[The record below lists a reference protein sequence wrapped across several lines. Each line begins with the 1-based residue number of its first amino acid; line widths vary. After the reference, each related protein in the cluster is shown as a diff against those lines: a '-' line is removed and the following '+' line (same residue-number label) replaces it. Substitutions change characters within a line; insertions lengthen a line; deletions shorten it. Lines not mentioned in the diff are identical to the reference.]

1 MPRLLLLTITQ
12 SEHVAYSPVE
22 INNQV
27 PQEFSCRHKD
37 VCSGAHMD
45 SSAVSLGVEL
55 IVRGLEILGVVVI
68 GVAFPYA
75 TIRGLVQIRQRRSDA
90 YLQLKIF
97 IGKALQLGL
106 EFLVAADI
114 VKTVTVN
121 LTRDG
126 IVSLGLLILV
136 RTFLSWSITVEIE
149 GCLPW
154 QVAKTGRA

>member
-1 MPRLLLLTITQ
+1 MEL
-12 SEHVAYSPVE
+12 
-22 INNQV
+22 
-27 PQEFSCRHKD
+27 C
-37 VCSGAHMD
+37 
-45 SSAVSLGVEL
+45 AVTRGVEL
-55 IVRGLEILGVVVI
+55 IVRGLELLGVAVI

-75 TIRGLVQIRQRRSDA
+75 TLRGLVQIRQRKPDA

-121 LTRDG
+121 LTREG

-136 RTFLSWSITVEIE
+136 RTFLSWSIALEIE

-154 QVAKTGRA
+154 QIANSGRA

>member
-1 MPRLLLLTITQ
+1 M
-12 SEHVAYSPVE
+12 E
-22 INNQV
+22 
-27 PQEFSCRHKD
+27 
-37 VCSGAHMD
+37 
-45 SSAVSLGVEL
+45 SSAVSQGIEL
-55 IVRGLEILGVVVI
+55 IVRGLEILGVAVI
-68 GVAFPYA
+68 GIAFPYG
-75 TIRGLVQIRQRRSDA
+75 TIRGLVQISQRRPDA
-90 YLQLKIF
+90 FLQLKNF

-154 QVAKTGRA
+154 QVARSGGDLRHARFARLDGPLHFRLIFQPLMAIFRSH

>member
-1 MPRLLLLTITQ
+1 
-12 SEHVAYSPVE
+12 
-22 INNQV
+22 
-27 PQEFSCRHKD
+27 
-37 VCSGAHMD
+37 MD

>member
-1 MPRLLLLTITQ
+1 M
-12 SEHVAYSPVE
+12 E
-22 INNQV
+22 
-27 PQEFSCRHKD
+27 
-37 VCSGAHMD
+37 
-45 SSAVSLGVEL
+45 SSAISQGIEL

-68 GVAFPYA
+68 GTAFPYG
-75 TIRGLVQIRQRRSDA
+75 TIRGLVQVRQRRPDA
-90 YLQLKIF
+90 YLQLKNL

-149 GCLPW
+149 GCWPW
-154 QVAKTGRA
+154 QVARSGRA